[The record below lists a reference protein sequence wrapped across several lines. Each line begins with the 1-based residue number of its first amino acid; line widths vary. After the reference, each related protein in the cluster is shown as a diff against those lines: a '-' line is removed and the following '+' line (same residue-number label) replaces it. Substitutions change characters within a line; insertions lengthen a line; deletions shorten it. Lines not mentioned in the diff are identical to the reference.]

1 MGELIEHQADDN
13 QNNLA
18 VGCHLLGFLFF
29 VFPGIGQILG
39 PLALWLVKRNGNPF
53 VDEQGKEAI
62 NFQISYTLWYVIG
75 GALIGTLWWTLI
87 VPLVVGLAMAV
98 LAVVWVVAMVIA
110 AMRASDG
117 EGYRYPFTLRLLT

>member
-1 MGELIEHQADDN
+1 MGELIEQQSDDN

-29 VFPGIGQILG
+29 VLPGIGQILG
-39 PLALWLVKRNGNPF
+39 PLALWLVKRDGNPF
-53 VDEQGKEAI
+53 VDEQGKEAL

-75 GALIGTLWWTLI
+75 GALVGTLWWTLI
-87 VPLVVGLAMAV
+87 VPIVVGIALFV
-98 LAVVWVVAMVIA
+98 LAIVWVVTMLIA
-110 AMRASDG
+110 AVRASNG

>member
-1 MGELIEHQADDN
+1 MGELIEHQSDDN

-29 VFPGIGQILG
+29 VLPGIGQILG
-39 PLALWLVKRNGNPF
+39 PLALWLVKRDGNPF
-53 VDEQGKEAI
+53 VDEQGKEAL

-75 GALIGTLWWTLI
+75 GALVGTLWWTLI
-87 VPLVVGLAMAV
+87 VPIVVGIALFV
-98 LAVVWVVAMVIA
+98 LAIVWVVTMLIA
-110 AMRASDG
+110 AVRASNG